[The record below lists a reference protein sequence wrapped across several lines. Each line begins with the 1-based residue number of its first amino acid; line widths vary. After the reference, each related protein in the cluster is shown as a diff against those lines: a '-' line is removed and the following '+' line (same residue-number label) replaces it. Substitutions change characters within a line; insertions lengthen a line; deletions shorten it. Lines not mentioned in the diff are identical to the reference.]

1 MPLEK
6 MTNRLK
12 DKCLQLVLCG
22 GYVKD
27 WMDIPV
33 ISIPLDHIYCLSV
46 DGQELQPVEKW
57 RERVVLPEV
66 LSMLESFCVKQGI
79 QDFGAFSDACNMI
92 LDRSLAMA
100 FTPINNS

>member
-12 DKCLQLVLCG
+12 DNCLQLVLCG

-33 ISIPLDHIYCLSV
+33 ISIPLDCIYCLSV
-46 DGQELQPVEKW
+46 DEQELQTVEKW

-66 LSMLESFCVKQGI
+66 LSMLESFCIRQGI
-79 QDFGAFSDACNMI
+79 QDFGAFSDACNTI
-92 LDRSLAMA
+92 RDLSRVMA
-100 FTPINNS
+100 FTPIDDL